1 MKKFNRLFATLS
13 AVAMLGF
20 GWLAGCSDDSGDA
33 GSGFTAQI
41 KVVSAEDLGAAA
53 SAVSSSDEK
62 IAKAEVADGAVK
74 ITSVKEGNATV
85 TATASGYKNAVIPVT
100 VAKTGAITVGSVT
113 KFEKEASGTLN
124 SVSITGAEIV
134 QYNAADIKYTAT
146 ADASENASVTYA
158 WTVTA
163 DEGLVT
169 AKSGET
175 TGELTLTVNN
185 TAAEEKTFTVKVTA
199 TCGSTSK
206 EASKTVKVSAL
217 GEEVKNEVTGVSIS
231 ASGQTESG
239 VTIAADGSLV
249 LTVVETKTGNPTLTY
264 AWEVT
269 DTENLLASKSGENTS
284 ALTITANNS
293 TIFEKTVTVKVTVS
307 DGTNSKDATITVSVK
322 GKDGAKTI
330 WDFSKSDASGTGAS
344 AWNGVPKPAVQG
356 SALVTRA
363 ENSYTGYLG
372 RKFWL
377 VNGVYAEYRNNGLG
391 YTNSAN
397 DATHESADFVKAIE
411 TEALTGPFV
420 LNVTSGTA
428 NDARIFKIYM
438 STDKATLWDEAN
450 VKVSGKL
457 EKKAYTVEK
466 REASQVYVGI
476 GTLPSTEDKKV
487 YTSITKIELVADAE
501 IPMDKFKAK
510 DFSVKFADETVTFT
524 DNAASLSKSPA
535 NNGEKILVETDPAY
549 ATGANVTFAYT
560 ATTGSDVSINANG
573 KEASL
578 VIADGIT
585 ATNTGVI
592 KITVTDDS
600 GTSLEKNITLTV
612 TATVSDA
619 DKVAAA
625 KADIT
630 TALTGE
636 NSTFDYMGTSVAVA
650 NATAVVNAAT
660 IRYKDNVT
668 ITYNTP
674 STAEPNLV
682 VTVKLNEASDTVT
695 YNFAEKYGVD
705 KQLTAAVK
713 ALKALPA
720 YTWASDA
727 DATVTAINGAITDAV
742 TKYDVTVTAV
752 KTSSVKVTTTV
763 TSAIDGGKKKE
774 LVVSPYYTELFE
786 EETSVNSVQ
795 TYGSGVT
802 STGEKATPSTV
813 AEGSGYTPKKAVKIA
828 NELSKYISVPVYG
841 NCDIVLV
848 HVADGKTERGIKA
861 SIESGTG
868 TIEALSA
875 TAFAYDVTSTEKDT
889 VSLKTAADKKSA
901 YATVYNTATKV
912 SSVLT
917 FTYTGSAGRVKLQNT
932 KADMATKGSGGIYI
946 YAIDVKRSS
955 AIKFSSTSQNIG
967 QGKSFDASTLLVN
980 SGSDPVTY
988 ALAEG
993 TAAGITI
1000 SGSTVSVAADVAV
1013 NTSATVIATAGSDT
1027 AKLTLT
1033 VVEYIAVDSVKFMD
1047 KTTEI
1052 NSLKVVVGK
1061 EVDLNTYLKVSASDQ
1076 AKTPTN
1082 PAVTWSVK
1090 TPNGK
1095 ITLDTSTGKVTVAS
1109 DASTAEGSEDTAV
1122 FTATSVDNNTKSAD
1136 ITITADKVPS
1146 VNKVV
1151 VFDGATMTKIEDI
1164 PSSVIRVDTDSK
1176 QSVDENSKTANG
1188 KSFAYRFKFGGKGS
1202 KTSNCLKISMNTTSA
1217 VKVTVYAMCSSSS
1230 KTGVVTAL
1238 GSGDGVE
1245 LLSNSGTELKYV
1257 EDVSVTPDSEGNIYI
1272 YATGNAMN
1280 IYYLEVNP

>member
-1 MKKFNRLFATLS
+1 MKKFNRVLASLG
-13 AVAMLGF
+13 AMAMLAWGGVF
-20 GWLAGCSDDSGDA
+20 TSCGSDDDSGP
-33 GSGFTAQI
+33 SFTAQI
-41 KVVSAEDLGAAA
+41 KIVSAEDLGAAA

-74 ITSVKEGNATV
+74 ITSVKEGTATV
-85 TATASGYKNAVIPVT
+85 TATASGYTNATIPVT
-100 VAKTGAITVGSVT
+100 VANNGAITVGSVT

-169 AKSGET
+169 AKSGEA

-249 LTVVETKTGNPTLTY
+249 LTAVETKTGNPTLTY

-344 AWNGVPKPAVQG
+344 AWNGVPKPAAQG

-377 VNGVYAEYRNNGLG
+377 VNGVYAEYRSNGLG

-510 DFSVKFADETVTFT
+510 DFSVKFADEAVTFT

-636 NSTFDYMGTSVAVA
+636 NNTFVYMGTSVAVA

-660 IRYKDNVT
+660 IRYKDDVT

-705 KQLTAAVK
+705 NQLTAAVK

-720 YTWASDA
+720 YTWAGDA

-786 EETSVNSVQ
+786 EETSTDSVQ

-802 STGEKATPSTV
+802 STGDTAKESTV
-813 AEGSGYTPKKAVKIA
+813 AEGSGYTPKNAVKIA
-828 NELSKYISVPVYG
+828 NNLSKYISVPVYG

-848 HVADGKTERGIKA
+848 HVADGKNERGIKA

-875 TAFAYDVTSTEKDT
+875 TAFAYDPADKTSSDT
-889 VSLKTAADKKSA
+889 VAVKTAADKKSA
-901 YATVYNTATKV
+901 YATVYNTTAKV

-932 KADMATKGSGGIYI
+932 KADMTSTGGGGIYI

-955 AIKFSSTSQNIG
+955 AIKFSSPSQNIG

-1000 SGSTVSVAADVAV
+1000 SGSTVSVAADVAI

-1047 KTTEI
+1047 KTTDI
-1052 NSLKVVVGK
+1052 YSLKVVVGK
-1061 EVDLNTYLKVSASDQ
+1061 EVDLNTYLKVSASDP

-1090 TPNGK
+1090 TPNTK
-1095 ITLDTSTGKVTVAS
+1095 ITLDTTTGKVTVAS
-1109 DASTAEGSEDTAV
+1109 DASTAESSEDTAV
-1122 FTATSVDNNTKSAD
+1122 FTATSVDDNSKSAD

-1146 VNKVV
+1146 VAPIS
-1151 VFDGATMTKIEDI
+1151 FDVSTSDSMPTWSKGGAC
-1164 PSSVIRVDTDSK
+1164 
-1176 QSVDENSKTANG
+1176 ANG
-1188 KSFAYRFKFGGKGS
+1188 TYDG
-1202 KTSNCLKISMNTTSA
+1202 
-1217 VKVTVYAMCSSSS
+1217 VTVVDLKYANSSTKMIELTKSTGTASFEVAVNATITITMASTGNGNTSSYTISGAGIS
-1230 KTGVVTAL
+1230 KTG
-1238 GSGDGVE
+1238 
-1245 LLSNSGTELKYV
+1245 
-1257 EDVSVTPDSEGNIYI
+1257 SVTGSALTEISDIKSTEAGKITITAGSDRNLRLQKITVTY
-1272 YATGNAMN
+1272 
-1280 IYYLEVNP
+1280 

>member
-1 MKKFNRLFATLS
+1 MKKFNRVLASLG
-13 AVAMLGF
+13 AMAMLAWGGVF
-20 GWLAGCSDDSGDA
+20 TSCGSDDDSGP
-33 GSGFTAQI
+33 SFTSQI

-169 AKSGET
+169 AKSGEA

-206 EASKTVKVSAL
+206 EASKTVKVSAN

-239 VTIAADGSLV
+239 VTIASDGSLV
-249 LTVVETKTGNPTLTY
+249 LTAVETKTGNPTLTY

-269 DTENLLASKSGENTS
+269 DTENLLASKSGENTA

-293 TIFEKTVTVKVTVS
+293 SIFEKTVTVKVTVS
-307 DGTNSKDATITVSVK
+307 DGTNSKDAAITVSVK
-322 GKDGAKTI
+322 GKDGVKTI

-344 AWNGVPKPAVQG
+344 AWNGVPKPAAQG

-377 VNGVYAEYRNNGLG
+377 VNGVYAEYRSNGLG

-420 LNVTSGTA
+420 LNVTSGTDNA
-428 NDARIFKIYM
+428 ARIFKIYM

-450 VKVSGKL
+450 VKVSEKL
-457 EKKAYTVEK
+457 EKKAYTVEN

-510 DFSVKFADETVTFT
+510 DFSVKFADEAVTFT

-535 NNGEKILVETDPAY
+535 NNGAKILVETDPAY

-560 ATTGSDVSINANG
+560 ATTGSDVSINPNG

-578 VIADGIT
+578 VIADGINT
-585 ATNTGVI
+585 TNTGVI

-600 GTSLEKNITLTV
+600 GTSIEKTIALTI

-636 NSTFDYMGTSVAVA
+636 TFDYMGTSVAVA

-660 IRYKDNVT
+660 IRYKDDVT

-705 KQLTAAVK
+705 RQLTAAVK
-713 ALKALPA
+713 ALKALSA
-720 YTWASDA
+720 YTWAGDA
-727 DATVTAINGAITDAV
+727 DTTVTAINGAITDAV

-752 KTSSVKVTTTV
+752 KTSNVKVTTTV
-763 TSAIDGGKKKE
+763 TSAIDGGKTTSDVLMANPDVFDLNDWIE
-774 LVVSPYYTELFE
+774 GEA
-786 EETSVNSVQ
+786 TSVTLPIGAEQLTKTLITGLKYFTASSDLEVNSKTDVPNFKNTKSNVTLKVKNVAAIGITHSCGSDAGSFSFKIGENAYTISTPANTTQ
-795 TYGSGVT
+795 TDLFNTGSMNEVVFTLAGTGNKNNYVTKITLYKAAQSIPATAVAFDASYG
-802 STGEKATPSTV
+802 ETPALTLSV
-813 AEGSGYTPKKAVKIA
+813 GGASHTPKAALTPAYSSDTITYTTSDAGVVKV
-828 NELSKYISVPVYG
+828 EDGK
-841 NCDIVLV
+841 LV
-848 HVADGKTERGIKA
+848 AVADGSATITATASSSTAEKPIIATLAVTVSGSFSAATQAYTFEDLNLSSITSVSSDKTDVVTAEKTERGVNLTAKGA
-861 SIESGTG
+861 GT
-868 TIEALSA
+868 
-875 TAFAYDVTSTEKDT
+875 
-889 VSLKTAADKKSA
+889 
-901 YATVYNTATKV
+901 ATVTVTEGEGESAKKATIAVSVETNGSWTEGYPKVTKYGFVTADSWTITEGVYTNIKDATENYDLKGASDVLTATFYKAGANGHGAVKTSGKV
-912 SSVLT
+912 S
-917 FTYTGSAGRVKLQNT
+917 YGGYGDWAE
-932 KADMATKGSGGIYI
+932 APAISGGK
-946 YAIDVKRSS
+946 VKNDFLKITGVKGAAKLTVKWAMNS
-955 AIKFSSTSQNIG
+955 AKDAGNRNLEVTIG
-967 QGKSFDASTLLVN
+967 NDKTKCVEVPCNAKKGEQDAYVVSFDAGSGTDVYIGASNEILL
-980 SGSDPVTY
+980 
-988 ALAEG
+988 
-993 TAAGITI
+993 I
-1000 SGSTVSVAADVAV
+1000 SVS
-1013 NTSATVIATAGSDT
+1013 
-1027 AKLTLT
+1027 
-1033 VVEYIAVDSVKFMD
+1033 
-1047 KTTEI
+1047 
-1052 NSLKVVVGK
+1052 
-1061 EVDLNTYLKVSASDQ
+1061 
-1076 AKTPTN
+1076 
-1082 PAVTWSVK
+1082 
-1090 TPNGK
+1090 
-1095 ITLDTSTGKVTVAS
+1095 
-1109 DASTAEGSEDTAV
+1109 
-1122 FTATSVDNNTKSAD
+1122 
-1136 ITITADKVPS
+1136 ITA
-1146 VNKVV
+1146 
-1151 VFDGATMTKIEDI
+1151 
-1164 PSSVIRVDTDSK
+1164 
-1176 QSVDENSKTANG
+1176 Q
-1188 KSFAYRFKFGGKGS
+1188 
-1202 KTSNCLKISMNTTSA
+1202 
-1217 VKVTVYAMCSSSS
+1217 
-1230 KTGVVTAL
+1230 
-1238 GSGDGVE
+1238 
-1245 LLSNSGTELKYV
+1245 
-1257 EDVSVTPDSEGNIYI
+1257 
-1272 YATGNAMN
+1272 
-1280 IYYLEVNP
+1280 